1 MACRVATQLKKL
13 HKPILSKSR
22 QQQRKMIQGYKCYP
36 GKEGGCLP
44 ASSPCKTRQIITSL
58 FAAVLVRGEVAKS
71 ENFRNCRREEI
82 ICVRGIGLQDRYCL
96 LSLTSRFKNCC
107 LLPAA
112 CCLLSG
118 NIFINKMIVRVS
130 APLLLLP
137 TPNTFRLSEEICQI
151 YRRDQRPFR
160 VNIVRMFPVCGEEV
174 RCWSDKCLAGAVDG
188 VMRLNCGEHICC
200 WPGLGWQDPANPPHP
215 VDPPHPV
222 RSRR

>member
-1 MACRVATQLKKL
+1 MIRILNLKV

-82 ICVRGIGLQDRYCL
+82 ICMRGSGLQDRYCL
-96 LSLTSRFKNCC
+96 LSLTSRSQNCC
-107 LLPAA
+107 MLSAVCCQLSAGF
-112 CCLLSG
+112 CLLSG
-118 NIFINKMIVRVS
+118 DICINKMIVRVS

-151 YRRDQRPFR
+151 YRRDQRQFR
-160 VNIVRMFPVCGEEV
+160 VNICSRNV
-174 RCWSDKCLAGAVDG
+174 
-188 VMRLNCGEHICC
+188 
-200 WPGLGWQDPANPPHP
+200 PGLW
-215 VDPPHPV
+215 
-222 RSRR
+222 